1 MKKIYKRPTIDYVVL
16 NLGEPI
22 AADEWGGGATQSNTG
37 LYTEGKDTDTV
48 WEETD
53 EENEAGIPTL
63 RNSVWDEDMEKHI
76 KPSNIFKQ

>member
-1 MKKIYKRPTIDYVVL
+1 MKKTYKRPTTDYVVL
-16 NLGEPI
+16 NLGEAI
-22 AADEWGGGATQSNTG
+22 AWKAGGANLSNTG
-37 LYTEGKDTDTV
+37 IYTEGKGNDTV

-63 RNSVWDEDMEKHI
+63 RNSAWDEDMEKHI

>member
-1 MKKIYKRPTIDYVVL
+1 MKKVYKRPTTDFVVL

-22 AADEWGGGATQSNTG
+22 AWGEGAIQSNDG
-37 LYTEGKDTDTV
+37 KYTEGKGTDTV

-53 EENEAGIPTL
+53 EVEETEAGIPTL

-76 KPSNIFKQ
+76 KPSNIFK